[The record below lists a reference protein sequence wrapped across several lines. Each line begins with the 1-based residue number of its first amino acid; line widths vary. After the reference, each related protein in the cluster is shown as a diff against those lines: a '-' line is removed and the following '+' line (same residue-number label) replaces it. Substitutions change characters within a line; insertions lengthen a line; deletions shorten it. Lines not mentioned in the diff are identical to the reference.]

1 MITKNEPIIR
11 SYIES
16 DLEQIA
22 AIEKECFSQ
31 PWSTKALKEFTDSAF
46 SKILVFEYNGKVAG
60 YITYTHI
67 FEEIQIA
74 NVAVSPQFRRKG
86 VATSLIGKL
95 IEDGAE
101 SNSEIITLE
110 VRQSNFSAINLY
122 SNNGFEKV
130 GVRKNYYSY
139 PTEDAI
145 LMNYT
150 FQLRKE

>member
-1 MITKNEPIIR
+1 MITNDKAIIR
-11 SYIES
+11 PYIES

-22 AIEKECFSQ
+22 VIEKECFSQ
-31 PWSTKALKEFTDSAF
+31 PWSFKALKEFTESAF
-46 SKILVFEYNGKVAG
+46 SGILILEYEDEVAG

-74 NVAVSPQFRRKG
+74 NVAVSNLFRRKG
-86 VATSLIGKL
+86 IATSLIRKL
-95 IEDGAE
+95 IEYGAE
-101 SNSEIITLE
+101 NNLDYITLE
-110 VRQSNFSAINLY
+110 VRQSNIPAINLY

-130 GVRKNYYSY
+130 GVRKKYYST

-150 FQLRKE
+150 YPIRKE